1 MPDDQF
7 KNRLILVVDDEERMV
22 RFIRLNL
29 EHDGFKVIEAF
40 NGTKAINQVRSNLPD
55 LVLLDIMMPDMDGFE
70 VLRIIRETSNVPVI
84 MLTAKGEE
92 DDRVRGLELGADDYV
107 TKPFSPRELV
117 SRVRAVLRRT
127 ETTGVSTHGLIE
139 VDERLKLDFERRE
152 IWVDG
157 ELVKLRP
164 TEYRLLYH
172 LVQNAGW
179 VVTHDQIL
187 AKVWGYEYRDEPHYV
202 RLYINYLRK
211 KLEEDP
217 ANPKYILTERG
228 VGYRFVDFRRKDFHR
243 KPVISL
249 THELTKK
256 FFNLAGDRFNRHQG
270 QCPCIYAANW
280 QGGNGYCKG

>member
-1 MPDDQF
+1 MQDNQMRDR
-7 KNRLILVVDDEERMV
+7 KILIVDDEERMV

-29 EHDGFKVIEAF
+29 EHDGFRTIEAF
-40 NGTKAINQVRSNLPD
+40 NGSQAINKVRSSMPD
-55 LVLLDIMMPDMDGFE
+55 LILLDVMMPDIDGFE
-70 VLRIIRETSNVPVI
+70 VLRIIRETSTVPVI

-92 DDRVRGLELGADDYV
+92 DDRVRGLELGADDYI

-127 ETTGVSTHGLIE
+127 ETSTAATHGLIE
-139 VDERLKLDFERRE
+139 VDERLKIDFDRRE
-152 IWVDG
+152 VWVQG
-157 ELVKLRP
+157 KLVKLRP
-164 TEYRLLYH
+164 TEYRLLFH

-179 VVTHDQIL
+179 VISHDQLL

-228 VGYRFVDFRRKDFHR
+228 VGYRFVDFRRKDFNE
-243 KPVISL
+243 I
-249 THELTKK
+249 
-256 FFNLAGDRFNRHQG
+256 
-270 QCPCIYAANW
+270 
-280 QGGNGYCKG
+280 